1 MYDIIELNDKSL
13 EELYTIAATLNIS
26 KVKSYSKEDLV
37 YKILDEQAIQGVGRP
52 ARKPR
57 ARIATSKKV
66 EQKVMEVAPA
76 AAPVVEVASNRAEE
90 SVPALTN
97 EAPVECKEAAKRAQ
111 SKRTRMQKGQNRQRV
126 TKAEDGDAGKAAA
139 DEAIKAVEVV
149 EEFKKEVAE
158 SVEKAVEIE
167 KTAVSQE
174 MAAEVAATETKP
186 QRGKRKRT
194 KGESAQQ

>member
-76 AAPVVEVASNRAEE
+76 AAPVVEVASNRAEGGVHSADAALPGHPE
-90 SVPALTN
+90 YPSWPHIAGICVGKCAEISGGELPHRPHYHAGGRSEGPAVMT
-97 EAPVECKEAAKRAQ
+97 Q
-111 SKRTRMQKGQNRQRV
+111 FS
-126 TKAEDGDAGKAAA
+126 
-139 DEAIKAVEVV
+139 
-149 EEFKKEVAE
+149 
-158 SVEKAVEIE
+158 
-167 KTAVSQE
+167 
-174 MAAEVAATETKP
+174 
-186 QRGKRKRT
+186 
-194 KGESAQQ
+194 

>member
-66 EQKVMEVAPA
+66 EQKVEIKLIVI
-76 AAPVVEVASNRAEE
+76 
-90 SVPALTN
+90 
-97 EAPVECKEAAKRAQ
+97 Q
-111 SKRTRMQKGQNRQRV
+111 SY
-126 TKAEDGDAGKAAA
+126 
-139 DEAIKAVEVV
+139 
-149 EEFKKEVAE
+149 
-158 SVEKAVEIE
+158 
-167 KTAVSQE
+167 
-174 MAAEVAATETKP
+174 
-186 QRGKRKRT
+186 
-194 KGESAQQ
+194 